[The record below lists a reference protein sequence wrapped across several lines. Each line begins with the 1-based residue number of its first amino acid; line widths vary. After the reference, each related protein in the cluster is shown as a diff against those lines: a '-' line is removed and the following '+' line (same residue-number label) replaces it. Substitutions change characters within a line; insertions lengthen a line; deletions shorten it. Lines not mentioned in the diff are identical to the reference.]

1 MTGRY
6 KIYIIFI
13 ESKRITM
20 EIDIIMQ
27 NLKDMLVERGDDISM
42 FEEHEADID
51 RKDFFNDKN
60 VLEFQTSHTTLIFA
74 LTKKLR
80 KNIIDELKSGE
91 TSIDSF
97 TQKYNNKKN
106 VIMIFNNDTISMPIL
121 SQLNR
126 YDKLF
131 QKNGGVLQ
139 FFMMKQLMFNPT
151 KHMFV
156 PKHVKLSETESA
168 DVMQKYMIKSKLQM
182 PVILHNDIIAKW
194 LGLRQGD
201 IVKIERYNE
210 NSGISYYYRCCI

>member
-1 MTGRY
+1 
-6 KIYIIFI
+6 
-13 ESKRITM
+13 M
-20 EIDIIMQ
+20 EIDIIIQ
-27 NLKDMLVERGDDISM
+27 NLKDMLLERGDDISM
-42 FEEHEADID
+42 FEEHEANTD

-60 VLEFQTSHTTLIFA
+60 VIEFQTSHTTLIFA

-91 TSIDSF
+91 NSIDAF
-97 TQKYNNKKN
+97 IKNYNNKKN
-106 VIMIFNNDTISMPIL
+106 VILIFNNDTISMPIL

-131 QKNGGVLQ
+131 QKSGGILQ

-151 KHMFV
+151 RHVFV
-156 PKHVKLSETESA
+156 PKHIKLSDAETA
-168 DVMQKYMIKSKLQM
+168 DIMQKYMIKSKLQM

-201 IVKIERYNE
+201 VVKIERYNE
-210 NSGISYYYRCCI
+210 NSGVSYYYRCCI

>member
-1 MTGRY
+1 
-6 KIYIIFI
+6 
-13 ESKRITM
+13 M

>member
-1 MTGRY
+1 
-6 KIYIIFI
+6 
-13 ESKRITM
+13 M

-60 VLEFQTSHTTLIFA
+60 VIELQTSHTTIIFA

-80 KNIIDELKSGE
+80 KNIIDELKSGDN
-91 TSIDSF
+91 SIDGF
-97 TQKYNNKKN
+97 VQKYNNKKN
-106 VIMIFNNDTISMPIL
+106 VILVFNNDTISMPVL
-121 SQLNR
+121 TQLNR

-131 QKNGGVLQ
+131 QKGGGILQ
-139 FFMMKQLMFNPT
+139 FFLMKQLMFNPT
-151 KHMFV
+151 KHVFV
-156 PKHVKLSETESA
+156 PKHIKLSDTEVA

>member
-1 MTGRY
+1 
-6 KIYIIFI
+6 
-13 ESKRITM
+13 M

-97 TQKYNNKKN
+97 IQKYNNKKN

-156 PKHVKLSETESA
+156 PKHIKLSETESA